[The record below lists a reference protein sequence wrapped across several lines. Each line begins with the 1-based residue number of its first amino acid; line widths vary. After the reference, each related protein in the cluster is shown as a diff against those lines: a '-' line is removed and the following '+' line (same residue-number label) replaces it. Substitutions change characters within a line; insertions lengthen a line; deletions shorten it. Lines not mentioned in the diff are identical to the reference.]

1 MSGFT
6 TVALG
11 ALLGAVFLSL
21 VAILLWQE
29 AKRRRT
35 GEQVVYVVPEARG
48 FIKDNLAP
56 EVLERLGAAGIS
68 RIVEWEV
75 FYLQG
80 LAQKDRRIPVETVA
94 GGSDQAVAYVRD
106 QIAERHGIDL
116 ATADIRAV
124 LELEAAYLQS
134 IGAVG
139 QRVGTLSELAEEEK
153 PDL

>member
-11 ALLGAVFLSL
+11 ALLAAVFLSL

-35 GEQVVYVVPEARG
+35 GGEAVYVVSDARS
-48 FIKDNLAP
+48 FIRDNLDP
-56 EVLERLGAAGIS
+56 EVRRRVGDAGIQ
-68 RIVEWEV
+68 RIVEWEL

-80 LAQKDRRIPVETVA
+80 LAQKHRRQPVETVA
-94 GGSDQAVAYVRD
+94 GGSEASVEYIGGR
-106 QIAERHGIDL
+106 IAERHGMEIPSD
-116 ATADIRAV
+116 DIRAV
-124 LELEAAYLQS
+124 LELEAEYLQS

-139 QRVGTLSELAEEEK
+139 QRIGALGEMAEEEK
-153 PDL
+153 G